1 MSAVGRNY
9 AEVLLELAKANG
21 AVEQYADLI
30 DAVASAVETT
40 PEVEATLMSPRVP
53 KAKKVALLEA
63 ALTSTPRPF
72 SLFVQSVVRRGRQGS
87 LRGIASEYLALVDLQ
102 LGRVRASVTLARA
115 VDAEAQAALVA
126 QLSKA
131 IGKDVIAA
139 FATDPALLGGTII
152 KIGDRVYDGSVR
164 KRLGRLRTQ
173 LLAR

>member
-102 LGRVRASVTLARA
+102 LGRVRASVTLARP
-115 VDAEAQAALVA
+115 VDAEFRTQIAQSLAKALGKTVVA
-126 QLSKA
+126 SYR
-131 IGKDVIAA
+131 V
-139 FATDPALLGGTII
+139 DPSILGGTVVRV
-152 KIGDRVYDGSVR
+152 GDRVYDGSVR
-164 KRLGRLRTQ
+164 RR
-173 LLAR
+173 LARLKRQLTH